1 MTKRVS
7 IADMQVA
14 QSLYNFIESKV
25 LPGTDINSEK
35 FWLGFSSLVSELSP
49 KNKSLLAT
57 RQHLQEEINQYHLA
71 HQGEN
76 FEFSDYKA
84 FLKEIG
90 YLVPEVPDF
99 TISTAHVDDELA
111 TMAGPQLVVPV
122 MNARFALNA
131 VNARWGSLYDA
142 LYGSDVINEDNGAE
156 KSKHYNPAR
165 GAKVVEFARDFLDQS
180 LPLNNGSHKDAT
192 KYRIINGTLT
202 ITLVNAQQTQLKS
215 PELLTGFNGTTTSP
229 SELLFK
235 HNGLLFTIE
244 FNADSPIAKTDTA
257 GISDI
262 SIESALT
269 TIMDCE
275 DSVAA
280 VDADDKVI
288 AYKNW
293 LGLNQ
298 GTLSETFEKAGNNVT
313 RKMQQDKQYQTLTG
327 GNFNV
332 KSRSL
337 MFVRNVGHLM
347 TNNAII
353 TQSGEEIPEG
363 IMDAVVTSLIALH
376 DIRPNEASANQIK
389 NSKSGSIYIVKP
401 KMHGPEEVSFANELF
416 DRVEDLL
423 SLPHNTIKMG
433 IMDEERRTSI
443 NLKACVYAAKER
455 VVFINTG
462 FLDRTGDEIHTS
474 MLAGPMA
481 RKADIK
487 LTKWISAYEDNNVDV
502 GLACG
507 FSGKAQIGKGMWPV
521 PDQMA
526 NMLATK
532 INHVEAGANTAWVPS
547 PTAATLHALHYHKID
562 VFSLQ
567 QQLKKRTL
575 ASVDDILTIPLAEN
589 TQWSDE
595 EIFAELDNNSQG
607 ILGYVVRWID
617 QGVGCSKVPD
627 INDVGLMEDRATLRI
642 SSQHMANWLHHK
654 ICNKEQVLTSMTK
667 MAKVVDQQNQ
677 SDPLYSAMA
686 DNFDNNIAF
695 QAALSLVFQGHEQ
708 PNGYTEPLLH
718 KNRLTYKAL
727 VS

>member
-1 MTKRVS
+1 MTKRIS
-7 IADMQVA
+7 IANMQVA
-14 QSLYNFIESKV
+14 QNLYDFIESSV

-35 FWLGFSSLVSELSP
+35 FWLGFSKLVSDLSP
-49 KNKSLLAT
+49 KNSSLLAN
-57 RQHLQEEINQYHLA
+57 RQNLQEKINQYHLT
-71 HQGEN
+71 HQGKS
-76 FEFSDYKA
+76 FEFSDYKK

-90 YLVPEVPDF
+90 YLAPEVPDF
-99 TISTAHVDDELA
+99 TISTSQVDDELA

-142 LYGSDVINEDNGAE
+142 LYGSDVIDEDNGAE
-156 KSKHYNPAR
+156 RSTSYNPAR
-165 GAKVVEFARDFLDQS
+165 GAKVVAFARDFLDQTI
-180 LPLNNGSHKDAT
+180 PLSTGSHKDAA
-192 KYRIINGTLT
+192 KYQIVDDALVVTLE
-202 ITLVNAQQTQLKS
+202 NNQQVHLKT
-215 PELLTGFNGTTTSP
+215 PALLNGFNGTTESP
-229 SELLFK
+229 TELLFK
-235 HNGLLFTIE
+235 HHGLLFAIE
-244 FNADSPIAKTDTA
+244 FNANSAIAKTDAA

-280 VDADDKVI
+280 VDADDKVV
-288 AYKNW
+288 AYQNW

-298 GTLSETFEKAGNNVT
+298 GTLSETFEKAGNSVT
-313 RKMQQDKQYQTLTG
+313 RKMQQNKHYQALNG
-327 GNFNV
+327 EMFNV

-353 TQSGEEIPEG
+353 NQKGDEIPEG
-363 IMDAVVTSLIALH
+363 IMDAVITSLIALH
-376 DIRPNEASANQIK
+376 DIRPIEASPTQIK
-389 NSKSGSIYIVKP
+389 NSQSGSIYIVKP
-401 KMHGPEEVSFANELF
+401 KMHGPEEVAFANELF

-423 SLPHNTIKMG
+423 SLSRNTIKMG

-567 QQLKKRTL
+567 QQLKNRTP
-575 ASVDDILTIPLAEN
+575 ASVDDILTIPLAADPH
-589 TQWSDE
+589 WSE
-595 EIFAELDNNSQG
+595 YEITAELDNNSQG

-642 SSQHMANWLHHK
+642 SSQHMANWLQHK
-654 ICNKEQVLTSMTK
+654 ICTAEQVLTSLKK

-677 SDPLYSAMA
+677 SDPYYQAMA
-686 DNFDNNIAF
+686 DNFDDNIAF
-695 QAALSLVFQGHEQ
+695 QTALALVFQGHEQ

-718 KNRLTYKAL
+718 ANRIQFKTN
-727 VS
+727 